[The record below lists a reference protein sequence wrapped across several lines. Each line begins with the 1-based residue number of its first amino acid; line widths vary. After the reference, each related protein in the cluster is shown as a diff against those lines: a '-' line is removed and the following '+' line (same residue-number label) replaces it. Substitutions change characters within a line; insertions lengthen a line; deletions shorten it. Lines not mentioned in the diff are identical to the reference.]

1 MERGAFQ
8 NLTKHQTLSILK
20 PISIFEKRS
29 ILDVWQI
36 SEYAT
41 PLLMKIFLN
50 LKKSF
55 VSL

>member
-8 NLTKHQTLSILK
+8 NLTKHQAFSILK
-20 PISIFEKRS
+20 LISIFEKRS

-41 PLLMKIFLN
+41 RLLMKIFLN

-55 VSL
+55 V